1 MNARQTS
8 KPFSTSPHDAPA
20 VIFEGSVGHPVGGTI
35 SAGAVGVVV
44 PSAPSCPRFTP
55 LTETMPPTGTSG
67 VKTLNGQEQSVAS
80 LEPVAV
86 PPLPSSQPTTTV
98 GLWLGSVEQVAAESL
113 IAHLVDLEHGRP
125 EEIAEFD
132 LAEIAEDDRA
142 LVRAGA
148 TFFWLITRVQTE
160 SGRVEQRSELRFRR
174 LLPPS
179 EQEMTSG
186 KEWAAAALELF
197 RASA

>member
-1 MNARQTS
+1 MM
-8 KPFSTSPHDAPA
+8 STSLHDAPA
-20 VIFEGSVGHPVGGTI
+20 VIFEGSERHPAGGTMF
-35 SAGAVGVVV
+35 AGAISVVV
-44 PSAPSCPRFTP
+44 PSLPPRPRTTR
-55 LTETMPPTGTSG
+55 LLETMPPTTTSDG
-67 VKTLNGQEQSVAS
+67 KTLSGQEQLAAD

-98 GLWLGSVEQVAAESL
+98 GLWLGSVDQVEAESL
-113 IAHLVDLEHGRP
+113 VAHLVDLEHGRP
-125 EEIAEFD
+125 EEVAEFD

-148 TFFWLITRVQTE
+148 TFFWSITRVRTE

-179 EQEMTSG
+179 EQERASG
-186 KEWAAAALELF
+186 KEWAAAALKLF